1 MSLLESV
8 GKPTFSLAV
17 DKIFCQCLKSVWN
30 LHILQQQYNNYC
42 ISILVQN
49 NK

>member
-17 DKIFCQCLKSVWN
+17 DKIFCQCLNSVW
-30 LHILQQQYNNYC
+30 IAAYP
-42 ISILVQN
+42 IAPV
-49 NK
+49 